1 VATLGVAN
9 LLVCHPDADP
19 ALTATVARVLVTR
32 AAQLVP
38 QQALGTQF
46 LDPRSLIV
54 TAGIPLHPGAVTAY
68 RALHG

>member
-1 VATLGVAN
+1 
-9 LLVCHPDADP
+9 
-19 ALTATVARVLVTR
+19 
-32 AAQLVP
+32 
-38 QQALGTQF
+38 LGTQF